1 MELARALKG
10 LLDRKSVH
18 PQTLHLTTAFGSVT
32 IELPEDATLDDLRQ
46 LIEPLFTPT

>member
-1 MELARALKG
+1 M
-10 LLDRKSVH
+10 
-18 PQTLHLTTAFGSVT
+18 TTAFGSVT